1 MSEPTPTP
9 ASTNPATTPPA
20 SADERGDAQILAEL
34 GGPLIQRLVALLR
47 TARTYDVSNMAFQRQ
62 LQEFM
67 GVLRRLL
74 DAEDEVTL
82 VAVAD
87 YFYLNGVRVKVNTA
101 LMGPYHALLADFER
115 RQTGGL
121 RFLQGVSEAELE
133 RFFQIFLAAE
143 DPALAPKLPE
153 AVDEASVHNIVPL
166 PAAHLDPDD
175 LARELDDL
183 PKPQVERARARQVFW
198 RAMVGTRK
206 VVLRARQSGRPDLR
220 HAKRVVQPIVDS
232 VLKSEYSLVG
242 LTALKDHDEYTYA
255 HCVNVAVVSVGMG
268 QALGLPR
275 QALADLGVAG
285 LLHDLGKMMVSGDVL
300 RKAGALTAEEWTQM
314 RRHPIEGVKMVA
326 RMPGLSQVMIDCMR
340 ACFEHHMNFNRTG
353 YPDTAAEWGQATLSR
368 IVAMADCFDAITAH
382 RAYYT
387 RPHTAFE
394 GLRVLMGP
402 NRVNFDPAVLWA
414 LVKTV
419 GLYPA
424 GTVMQTT
431 SGHTVLAMSPN
442 PADVTRPTCR
452 VLLDPSGVAP
462 SEGKADLWEPMPASE
477 SVARVLRPEEHQANT
492 EQLLAA

>member
-1 MSEPTPTP
+1 MNEPTPH
-9 ASTNPATTPPA
+9 
-20 SADERGDAQILAEL
+20 ERGDAQVLSDV
-34 GGPLIQRLVALLR
+34 GGSLVQRLVALMR

-74 DAEDEVTL
+74 DEEDEVTL

-87 YFYLNGVRVKVNTA
+87 YFYLNGVRVKATTA
-101 LMGPYHALLADFER
+101 LMGSYQSLLADFDR

-121 RFLQGVSEAELE
+121 RFLQGVNEAEIE

-143 DPALAPKLPE
+143 DPALAPQLPE
-153 AVDEASVHNIVPL
+153 TVDQASVHNIVPL
-166 PAAHLDPDD
+166 PAAHLDPED
-175 LARELDDL
+175 LARELDGL

-206 VVLRARQSGRPDLR
+206 IVLRARQSGRPDLR

-232 VLKSEYSLVG
+232 VLKNEYSLVG

-255 HCVNVAVVSVGMG
+255 HCVNVAVLSVGMG

-275 QALADLGVAG
+275 QALADLGVSG
-285 LLHDLGKMMVSGDVL
+285 LLHDLGKMTVSGDVL
-300 RKAGALTAEEWTQM
+300 RKAGALTSDEWTQM
-314 RRHPIEGVKMVA
+314 RRHPIEGAKMVA
-326 RMPGLSQVMIDCMR
+326 RMPGLSQVMIDSMR
-340 ACFEHHMNFNRTG
+340 ACFEHHMNYNRTG
-353 YPDTAAEWGQATLSR
+353 YPDTAVDWGQATLSR

-387 RPHTAFE
+387 RPRTAFE
-394 GLRVLMGP
+394 GLQVLMGP

-414 LVKTV
+414 LIKTV

-424 GTVMQTT
+424 GTVMQTA
-431 SGHTVLAMSPN
+431 SGHVVLAMSPN

-462 SEGKADLWEPMPASE
+462 VEGQNDIWEPMPGTE
-477 SVARVLRPEEHQANT
+477 SVTKVLPPEEHQANT
-492 EQLLAA
+492 EQLLAG

>member
-1 MSEPTPTP
+1 MMEPTPP
-9 ASTNPATTPPA
+9 G
-20 SADERGDAQILAEL
+20 ADDRADAQVLSDL
-34 GGPLIQRLVALLR
+34 GGPLIQRLVALMR

-62 LQEFM
+62 MQELM
-67 GVLRRLL
+67 SSLRVLLE
-74 DAEDEVTL
+74 AEDEVTL

-87 YFYLNGVRVKVNTA
+87 YFYLNGVRVKASTA

-121 RFLQGVSEAELE
+121 RFLQGVSEAEIE

-166 PAAHLDPDD
+166 PAAHLDAED
-175 LARELDDL
+175 LARELDDQ
-183 PKPQVERARARQVFW
+183 PAQQQQRARARQVFW

-206 VVLRARQSGRPDLR
+206 IVLRARQTGRPDLR

-255 HCVNVAVVSVGMG
+255 HCVNVSVLSVGMG
-268 QALGLPR
+268 QALGLAR
-275 QALADLGVAG
+275 QTLADLGVSG
-285 LLHDLGKMMVSGDVL
+285 LLHDLGKMTVSGEVL
-300 RKAGALTAEEWTQM
+300 RKAGALTADEWNQM

-326 RMPGLSQVMIDCMR
+326 RMPGLSQLMIDSMR
-340 ACFEHHMNFNRTG
+340 ACLEHHMNFNRTG
-353 YPDTAAEWGQATLSR
+353 YPDTSVEWGQATLSR
-368 IVAMADCFDAITAH
+368 IVALADCFDAITAH
-382 RAYYT
+382 RAYYK

-394 GLRVLMGP
+394 GLRVLLGP

-414 LVKTV
+414 LIKTV

-424 GTVMQTT
+424 GTVMQTE
-431 SGHTVLAMSPN
+431 SGHTVLAMTPN
-442 PADVTRPTCR
+442 PADVMRPVCR
-452 VLLDPSGVAP
+452 VLLDPSGAPP
-462 SEGKADLWEPMPASE
+462 SEGQPDIWDPMPSSE
-477 SVARVLRPEEHQANT
+477 VVARVLRPEEHQTDT
-492 EQLLAA
+492 EKLLAA

>member
-1 MSEPTPTP
+1 MSERTP
-9 ASTNPATTPPA
+9 N
-20 SADERGDAQILAEL
+20 ERGDAQMLSDV
-34 GGPLIQRLVALLR
+34 GGSLVQRLVALMR

-74 DAEDEVTL
+74 DEEDEVTL

-87 YFYLNGVRVKVNTA
+87 YFYLNGVRVRATTA
-101 LMGPYHALLADFER
+101 LMGAYQSLLADFDR

-121 RFLQGVSEAELE
+121 RFLQGVNEAEIE

-153 AVDEASVHNIVPL
+153 TVDEASVHNIVPL
-166 PAAHLDPDD
+166 PAAHLDPED
-175 LARELDDL
+175 LARELDGL
-183 PKPQVERARARQVFW
+183 PKPHVERARARQVFW

-206 VVLRARQSGRPDLR
+206 IVLRARQSGRPDLR

-232 VLKSEYSLVG
+232 VLKNEYSLVG

-255 HCVNVAVVSVGMG
+255 HCVNVAVLSVGMG
-268 QALGLPR
+268 QAIGLPR
-275 QALADLGVAG
+275 QALADLGVSG
-285 LLHDLGKMMVSGDVL
+285 LLHDLGKMTVNGDVL
-300 RKAGALTAEEWTQM
+300 RKAGALTSDEWMQM

-326 RMPGLSQVMIDCMR
+326 RMPGLSQVMIDSMR
-340 ACFEHHMNFNRTG
+340 ACLEHHMNYNRTG
-353 YPDTAAEWGQATLSR
+353 YPDTAVDWGQATLSR

-387 RPHTAFE
+387 RPRTAFE
-394 GLRVLMGP
+394 GLQVLMGP

-414 LVKTV
+414 LIKTV

-424 GTVMQTT
+424 GTVMQTA
-431 SGHTVLAMSPN
+431 SGHVVLAMSPN

-452 VLLDPSGVAP
+452 ILLDPSGVAP
-462 SEGKADLWEPMPASE
+462 VEGQNDTWEPMPATE
-477 SVARVLRPEEHQANT
+477 SVTKVLPPEEHQTNT
-492 EQLLAA
+492 EQLLAG

>member
-1 MSEPTPTP
+1 MSDP
-9 ASTNPATTPPA
+9 APH
-20 SADERGDAQILAEL
+20 ERGDAQILSEL
-34 GGPLIQRLVALLR
+34 GGPLVQRIVALMR

-62 LQEFM
+62 MQEFI

-74 DAEDEVTL
+74 DEEDEVTL

-87 YFYLNGVRVKVNTA
+87 YFYLNGVRVKATTA
-101 LMGPYHALLADFER
+101 LMGPYHTLLADFER

-121 RFLQGVSEAELE
+121 RFLQGVNEAEVE

-153 AVDEASVHNIVPL
+153 TVDEASVHNIVPL
-166 PAAHLDPDD
+166 PAAHLDPED
-175 LARELDDL
+175 LARELDGC

-206 VVLRARQSGRPDLR
+206 IVLRARQTGRPDLR

-255 HCVNVAVVSVGMG
+255 HCVNVAVLSVGMG
-268 QALGLPR
+268 QAIGLPR
-275 QALADLGVAG
+275 QALADLGVSG
-285 LLHDLGKMMVSGDVL
+285 LLHDLGKMTVSGDVL
-300 RKAGALTAEEWTQM
+300 RKAGALTSDEWMQM
-314 RRHPIEGVKMVA
+314 RRHPIEGAKMVA
-326 RMPGLSQVMIDCMR
+326 RMPGLSQVMIDSMR
-340 ACFEHHMNFNRTG
+340 ACLEHHMNYNRTG
-353 YPDTAAEWGQATLSR
+353 YPDTAVDWGQATLSR

-387 RPHTAFE
+387 RPRTAFE
-394 GLRVLMGP
+394 GLQVLMGP

-414 LVKTV
+414 LIKTV

-431 SGHTVLAMSPN
+431 SGHVVLAMTPN
-442 PADVTRPTCR
+442 PADVTHPSCR
-452 VLLDPSGVAP
+452 VLLVPNGTPPA
-462 SEGKADLWEPMPASE
+462 EGDHDTWEPMPATE
-477 SVARVLRPEEHQANT
+477 SVVRVLPPEEHQTDT

>member
-1 MSEPTPTP
+1 MSDPTSTPPGTP
-9 ASTNPATTPPA
+9 AEDN
-20 SADERGDAQILAEL
+20 GDAHILNEL
-34 GGPLIQRLVALLR
+34 GGPLIQRLVALMR

-87 YFYLNGVRVKVNTA
+87 YFYLNGVRVKASTA
-101 LMGPYHALLADFER
+101 LMGPYQALLADFAR

-121 RFLQGVSEAELE
+121 RFLQGVNEAELE

-143 DPALAPKLPE
+143 DPGLAPKLPE
-153 AVDEASVHNIVPL
+153 TVDEASVHNIVPL
-166 PAAHLDPDD
+166 PAAQLDPED
-175 LARELDDL
+175 LARELDGV
-183 PKPQVERARARQVFW
+183 PKPQLERARARQVFW

-206 VVLRARQSGRPDLR
+206 IVLRARQSGRPDLR

-255 HCVNVAVVSVGMG
+255 HCVNVAVLSVGMG
-268 QALGLPR
+268 QALGLAR

-285 LLHDLGKMMVSGDVL
+285 LLHDLGKMTVSGDVL
-300 RKAGALTAEEWTQM
+300 RKPGALTSDEWTQM
-314 RRHPIEGVKMVA
+314 RRHPIEGAKMVA
-326 RMPGLSQVMIDCMR
+326 RMPGLSQVMIDSMR
-340 ACFEHHMNFNRTG
+340 ACFEHHMNYNRTG
-353 YPDTAAEWGQATLSR
+353 YPETSANWGQATLSR

-382 RAYYT
+382 RAYYK

-394 GLRVLMGP
+394 GLQVLMGP

-414 LVKTV
+414 LIKTV

-452 VLLDPSGVAP
+452 VLLDGSGAAP
-462 SEGKADLWEPMPASE
+462 VEGQGDLWEPMPRTE
-477 SVARVLRPEEHQANT
+477 SVTRVLRPEEHQTNT

>member
-1 MSEPTPTP
+1 MSEPRTAPGMP
-9 ASTNPATTPPA
+9 ADDN
-20 SADERGDAQILAEL
+20 ADAHLLNEL
-34 GGPLIQRLVALLR
+34 GGPLIQRLVALMR

-62 LQEFM
+62 LSEFM

-87 YFYLNGVRVKVNTA
+87 YFYLNGVRVKASTA
-101 LMGPYHALLADFER
+101 LMGPYHALLADFAR

-121 RFLQGVSEAELE
+121 RFLQGVNEAELE

-143 DPALAPKLPE
+143 DPGLAPKLPE
-153 AVDEASVHNIVPL
+153 TVDEASVHHIVPL
-166 PAAHLDPDD
+166 PAAHLDPED
-175 LARELDDL
+175 LARELDGL
-183 PKPQVERARARQVFW
+183 PKPQLERARARQVFW

-255 HCVNVAVVSVGMG
+255 HCVNVAVLSVGMG

-285 LLHDLGKMMVSGDVL
+285 LLHDLGKMTVSGDVL
-300 RKAGALTAEEWTQM
+300 RKPGALTADEWTQM

-326 RMPGLSQVMIDCMR
+326 RMPGLSQVMIDSMR
-340 ACFEHHMNFNRTG
+340 ACFEHHMNYNRTG
-353 YPDTAAEWGQATLSR
+353 YPDTSADWAQATLSR

-382 RAYYT
+382 RAYHK

-394 GLRVLMGP
+394 GLQVLMGP

-442 PADVTRPTCR
+442 PADVTRPMCR

-462 SEGKADLWEPMPASE
+462 AEAQSDLWELMPDTE
-477 SVARVLRPEEHQANT
+477 SVTRVLRPEEHKTDT

>member
-1 MSEPTPTP
+1 MSDALP
-9 ASTNPATTPPA
+9 N
-20 SADERGDAQILAEL
+20 ERGDAQVLTEL
-34 GGPLIQRLVALLR
+34 GGPLVQRIVALMR

-62 LQEFM
+62 MQEFIA
-67 GVLRRLL
+67 VLRRLL
-74 DAEDEVTL
+74 DEEDEVTL

-87 YFYLNGVRVKVNTA
+87 YFYLNGVRVKASTA
-101 LMGPYHALLADFER
+101 LMGPYHTLLADFER

-121 RFLQGVSEAELE
+121 RFLQGVNEAEVE

-153 AVDEASVHNIVPL
+153 TVDEASVHNIVPL
-166 PAAHLDPDD
+166 PAAHLDPED
-175 LARELDDL
+175 LARELDGL
-183 PKPQVERARARQVFW
+183 PKPQVERAKARQVFW

-206 VVLRARQSGRPDLR
+206 IVLRARQNGRPDLR

-255 HCVNVAVVSVGMG
+255 HCVNVAVLSVGMG
-268 QALGLPR
+268 QAVGLPR

-285 LLHDLGKMMVSGDVL
+285 LLHDLGKMTVSGDVL
-300 RKAGALTAEEWTQM
+300 RKPGALTSDEWMQM

-326 RMPGLSQVMIDCMR
+326 RLPGLSQVMIDSMR
-340 ACFEHHMNFNRTG
+340 ACLEHHMNYNRTG
-353 YPDTAAEWGQATLSR
+353 YPDTSVDWGQATLSR

-382 RAYYT
+382 RAYYV
-387 RPHTAFE
+387 RPRTAFE
-394 GLRVLMGP
+394 GLQVLMGP

-414 LVKTV
+414 LIKTV

-431 SGHTVLAMSPN
+431 SGHVVLAMSPN

-452 VLLDPSGVAP
+452 VLLLPDGSAPPEGSG
-462 SEGKADLWEPMPASE
+462 DLWEPMPATE
-477 SVARVLRPEEHQANT
+477 AVVRVLPPEEHKANT
-492 EQLLAA
+492 EQLLAS